1 MNISI
6 WQQFSSNHSAG
17 FTLVGKFTSA
27 EQAEQAAT
35 TLKEIIGQI
44 AASNRARFETIEDF
58 FNFQPILLSP
68 VERAVREQYEAEDWT
83 HALDYAYED
92 NTDRHVKRYENLVFV
107 GSVIDSNSVAKPFD
121 TILRKLGAKIS
132 GEEEQNRIFVS
143 CLAPD
148 ETVARRLQ
156 QELVYRGNQEQIW
169 VPIDTRLFHI
179 GQIER
184 EEQQLHIIISGCWLS
199 ELNSSTF
206 NFLHKLVSYLKSAG
220 CSDFTYSVGE
230 G

>member
-6 WQQFSSNHSAG
+6 WQQFSSNHSGG
-17 FTLVGKFTSA
+17 FTIVGNFATV
-27 EQAEQAAT
+27 EQAQQAAD
-35 TLKEIIGQI
+35 TLKAILGQI
-44 AASNRARFETIEDF
+44 AASNRTRFETIEDF

-68 VERAVREQYEAEDWT
+68 MERAVREQYEAEDWT

-121 TILRKLGAKIS
+121 TILRKLGAEVA
-132 GEEEQNRIFVS
+132 GEDVQKPILVS
-143 CLAPD
+143 CNAPD
-148 ETVARRLQ
+148 QADARRLQ
-156 QELVYRGNQEQIW
+156 QELVYKGDQKQIW
-169 VPIDTRLFHI
+169 IPPDTRMFHY
-179 GQIER
+179 GQIES
-184 EEQQLHIIISGCWLS
+184 EEQQLQIIIPDCWLS